1 MKSKKSL
8 CVIIV
13 GIILIVAGTL
23 LFLKP
28 KEESKA
34 PEPIKDDHEN
44 EVVEETIIDSDVT
57 LLIANLISIE
67 NSDLSKSFYV
77 YQNKKVTLNDI
88 DSEVIYGNA
97 LSSISMEKVRH
108 CTEEELAN
116 NSNCDMAIESSN
128 LLEEVK
134 ALYGDKYAD
143 LPKNINGNMY
153 LSCTLN
159 NSTYECLNHGP
170 EDEVY
175 NDYTEY
181 FGMTNYVNAKA
192 ITKAE
197 KSEKYL
203 YIYEK
208 YINLRLDTTNFNAK
222 DLNTY
227 NYSLYKY
234 SNADIKINDEIILG
248 KDYFKT
254 GRTSFGSEVIK
265 KYADVATNYK
275 HTFKKQ
281 ADGSYIYVSTEEV
294 K

>member
-34 PEPIKDDHEN
+34 PEPIKDDYEN

-159 NSTYECLNHGP
+159 NSTYE
-170 EDEVY
+170 
-175 NDYTEY
+175 
-181 FGMTNYVNAKA
+181 FFKF
-192 ITKAE
+192 
-197 KSEKYL
+197 L
-203 YIYEK
+203 Y
-208 YINLRLDTTNFNAK
+208 
-222 DLNTY
+222 
-227 NYSLYKY
+227 
-234 SNADIKINDEIILG
+234 
-248 KDYFKT
+248 
-254 GRTSFGSEVIK
+254 
-265 KYADVATNYK
+265 
-275 HTFKKQ
+275 
-281 ADGSYIYVSTEEV
+281 
-294 K
+294 